1 MYTRLTRKGL
11 DICPSLQMYATA
23 VFTEGRVREG
33 ANVGICESGA
43 AAVMVGG
50 VFLCSGTAT
59 AP

>member
-1 MYTRLTRKGL
+1 
-11 DICPSLQMYATA
+11 MYATA
-23 VFTEGRVREG
+23 VFGEGRVREG